1 MNKEFLEA
9 LDELEREKNI
19 PKEEIISAIETAV
32 KTAYEKNFG
41 GNTMVEVDRETGEV
55 QVFLIKDVV
64 AEVDCCPEGER
75 GRETEHV
82 FQTEGQT
89 GNPGIRKN

>member
-41 GNTMVEVDRETGEV
+41 GNTM
-55 QVFLIKDVV
+55 
-64 AEVDCCPEGER
+64 ER
-75 GRETEHV
+75 FRSSSSRMLL
-82 FQTEGQT
+82 Q
-89 GNPGIRKN
+89 R

>member
-41 GNTMVEVDRETGEV
+41 GNTMVEVDRETG
-55 QVFLIKDVV
+55 
-64 AEVDCCPEGER
+64 
-75 GRETEHV
+75 
-82 FQTEGQT
+82 
-89 GNPGIRKN
+89 